1 MINNHGILKL
11 LREILIQKNILK
23 LEYKNIEEI
32 VSTTNMI
39 VDTKENF
46 NSAYLLNYLYQNI
59 SSKDIAKR
67 KTTARDLE
75 DYLSIL
81 FNGKITDETKREN
94 KDFKIDNIE
103 NDFITNF
110 TVSNKREKADIV
122 FTHNFAMSV
131 KTLMPDNYEINLGS
145 FEKTA
150 LFYEL
155 DVYDFLGERKGKNGE
170 LNNEIVKIGLGSRV
184 LLKNLLL
191 LIKEKGKYE
200 IFKIRFLKMLKEI
213 FADDMLI
220 AIKNDVVMDLYFI
233 KSNDFYKLFENNIDN
248 IENFMSIVNR
258 WEGNSIRVNREE
270 FLKIG
275 TLVKLDFDFIKDS
288 ILQYFSEF
296 ETKTTNIL
304 IKYINDVKNKSI
316 YQKEMCDEIE
326 RIINL
331 IEEKIKG
338 IVK

>member
-1 MINNHGILKL
+1 MINNHGVLKL
-11 LREILIQKNILK
+11 LREILIQKKILK
-23 LEYKNIEEI
+23 LDYKNIEEI
-32 VSTTNMI
+32 ISSTNI
-39 VDTKENF
+39 ILDTKENF

-59 SSKDIAKR
+59 STKDIAKR

-110 TVSNKREKADIV
+110 TVLNKREKADIV
-122 FTHNFAMSV
+122 FTDSFAMSV

-170 LNNEIVKIGLGSRV
+170 LNNEIVKIGLGSKS

-233 KSNDFYKLFENNIDN
+233 KSNDFYSLFENNIDN

-270 FLKIG
+270 FLNIG
-275 TLVKLDFDFIKDS
+275 ILVKLDFSFIKDS

-304 IKYINDVKNKSI
+304 IKYINDVSNKSI

-338 IVK
+338 TFK

>member
-39 VDTKENF
+39 LDTKENF

-59 SSKDIAKR
+59 SAKDIAKR

-110 TVSNKREKADIV
+110 TVSNKREKADIL
-122 FTHNFAMSV
+122 FTDNFAMSV

-200 IFKIRFLKMLKEI
+200 VFKIRFLKMLKEI

-304 IKYINDVKNKSI
+304 IKYINDVNNKSI

>member
-1 MINNHGILKL
+1 LINNHGILKL

-23 LEYKNIEEI
+23 SEYKSIEEI
-32 VSTTNMI
+32 ISSIKNI

-59 SSKDIAKR
+59 SAKDIAKR
-67 KTTARDLE
+67 RTTARDLE

-94 KDFKIDNIE
+94 KYIKINTIE

-110 TVSNKREKADIV
+110 IVSNKREKADIV
-122 FTHNFAMSV
+122 FINNFTMSV

-155 DVYDFLGERKGKNGE
+155 DVYDFLGERKGKNGK
-170 LNNEIVKIGLGSRV
+170 LHNEIVKIGLGSKT

-191 LIKEKGKYE
+191 LLEEKGKYN
-200 IFKIRFLKMLKEI
+200 IFKIRFLKMIKEI
-213 FADDMLI
+213 FTTDLLV
-220 AIKNDVVMDLYFI
+220 AIKNDIIMELYFI
-233 KSNDFYKLFENNIDN
+233 KSNDFYNLFEENIKSIDT
-248 IENFMSIVNR
+248 FMSLVNR

-270 FLKIG
+270 FLKIA
-275 TLVKLDFDFIKDS
+275 TLVKLDFTFIKDS
-288 ILQYFSEF
+288 ILKYFLEF

-304 IKYINDVKNKSI
+304 IKYINDVDNKKI
-316 YQKEMCDEIE
+316 YQQEMYNEIDQ
-326 RIINL
+326 IINL
-331 IEEKIKG
+331 IEEKIRGLHK
-338 IVK
+338 

>member
-11 LREILIQKNILK
+11 LREILIQKKILK
-23 LEYKNIEEI
+23 LDYKNIEEI
-32 VSTTNMI
+32 ISTTNMI
-39 VDTKENF
+39 LDTKENF

-59 SSKDIAKR
+59 SAKDIAKR

-94 KDFKIDNIE
+94 KDFKINNIE

-110 TVSNKREKADIV
+110 TVSNKREKADIL
-122 FTHNFAMSV
+122 FADNFAMSV

-155 DVYDFLGERKGKNGE
+155 DVYDFLGERKGKNGK
-170 LNNEIVKIGLGSRV
+170 LNNEIVKIGLGSRA

-191 LIKEKGKYE
+191 LINEKGKYE

-288 ILQYFSEF
+288 ILQYFTEF

-304 IKYINDVKNKSI
+304 IRYINDVGNKSI

-338 IVK
+338 TVK